1 MTDLEKIHKI
11 WNAYDEVME
20 HTSLTQSKN
29 INYQIS
35 EITDIDEKTI
45 KGFFKVVDSAAQFI
59 NDRLYRGEITISE
72 ALDLMKN
79 NNNEL
84 KPMEQIKKVVFY
96 TEEQTEEMIS
106 ILKSGKIN
114 VNELS
119 RQLAVK
125 YGKTIFSLRFK
136 LYDLKKKLNLTKGR
150 QLDKVRVGKVINNIQ
165 PLNFEPNIEQKP
177 AEIGIEVPHGMT
189 FEGKPKKIMLHSDH
203 FRIYF

>member
-79 NNNEL
+79 NNNKL
-84 KPMEQIKKVVFY
+84 KRNKNWSLTIQILIL
-96 TEEQTEEMIS
+96 ES
-106 ILKSGKIN
+106 I
-114 VNELS
+114 
-119 RQLAVK
+119 
-125 YGKTIFSLRFK
+125 IF
-136 LYDLKKKLNLTKGR
+136 
-150 QLDKVRVGKVINNIQ
+150 
-165 PLNFEPNIEQKP
+165 E
-177 AEIGIEVPHGMT
+177 
-189 FEGKPKKIMLHSDH
+189 
-203 FRIYF
+203 

>member
-106 ILKSGKIN
+106 ILKSGKS
-114 VNELS
+114 ES
-119 RQLAVK
+119 SSF
-125 YGKTIFSLRFK
+125 TT
-136 LYDLKKKLNLTKGR
+136 LNKFH
-150 QLDKVRVGKVINNIQ
+150 I
-165 PLNFEPNIEQKP
+165 P
-177 AEIGIEVPHGMT
+177 
-189 FEGKPKKIMLHSDH
+189 
-203 FRIYF
+203 

>member
-136 LYDLKKKLNLTKGR
+136 LFFFVSVVACEC
-150 QLDKVRVGKVINNIQ
+150 QH
-165 PLNFEPNIEQKP
+165 P
-177 AEIGIEVPHGMT
+177 
-189 FEGKPKKIMLHSDH
+189 
-203 FRIYF
+203 

>member
-1 MTDLEKIHKI
+1 
-11 WNAYDEVME
+11 
-20 HTSLTQSKN
+20 
-29 INYQIS
+29 
-35 EITDIDEKTI
+35 
-45 KGFFKVVDSAAQFI
+45 
-59 NDRLYRGEITISE
+59 
-72 ALDLMKN
+72 
-79 NNNEL
+79 
-84 KPMEQIKKVVFY
+84 MEQIKKVVFY